1 MREIEPL
8 YNFTVFTPTFNRGYT
23 LSSVYRSL
31 QAQTFSDF
39 EWLIV
44 DDGSTDNTS
53 DLVSAWQAEAGFP
66 IRYIHQANRGK
77 HVAFNRGV
85 REARGKLFFIIDSD
99 DSCVP
104 ETLER
109 FKHHWDS
116 IPDGQKHVFSTV
128 TALCMNENGS
138 VLGKHF
144 PPDVLDIERLDL
156 QIKYRSLAERC
167 GINQTA
173 LLRQYPFPEIEG
185 ERFITEG
192 VVWNRL
198 SQRYKTRYVNEALVR
213 KQWLTDGLSASS
225 VAMRA
230 KNPNGARLYYAEY
243 AALPVP
249 TAWKIKA
256 LINYIRFSFHA
267 GVSARAAVTGVSSW
281 FLLPMLLPL
290 GYLDYKLDQRRIT
303 GI

>member
-1 MREIEPL
+1 MREIESL
-8 YNFTVFTPTFNRGYT
+8 YTFTVFTPTFNRGYT
-23 LSSVYRSL
+23 LPSVYRSL

-53 DLVSAWQAEAGFP
+53 DLVSAWQVEAGFP
-66 IRYIHQANRGK
+66 IRYIYQANRGK
-77 HVAFNRGV
+77 HVAYNRGV

-109 FKHHWDS
+109 FKYHWDS
-116 IPDGQKHVFSTV
+116 IPEEQKHGFSTV

-138 VLGKHF
+138 VLGKHS
-144 PPDVLDIERLDL
+144 PAEVLDIERLDL
-156 QIKYRSLAERC
+156 QIKYRTLAERC

-185 ERFITEG
+185 ERFISEG

-198 SQRYKTRYVNEALVR
+198 SQRYKTRYVNEAFVR

-230 KNPNGARLYYAEY
+230 KNPIGACLYYAEY

-267 GVSARAAVTGVSSW
+267 GLGGRAVADGASRTS
-281 FLLPMLLPL
+281 LILMLLPL
-290 GYLDYKLDQRRIT
+290 GYLAYLLDQRRIT
-303 GI
+303 GE